1 MNKNR
6 ESWTGRCKLNWNVL
20 MRENAI
26 LRLPRPTSY
35 FIHCFFFLR
44 EIKSNHLLSLAIKQ
58 NRKTGIQKN
67 NIKKE
72 LLFFNDV
79 GSTYIFHS
87 YLSSSV
93 QFDILD
99 CLGRRETWRTIKQI
113 LFQSFMRG
121 STVSSSSMDRNVP
134 SMTLSNQH
142 FLCRPRCRPLS
153 MVPWRIVFEEAL
165 VAPDMPEPS
174 EFPSLDSYPNRFL
187 WAREGSWPCSEPSRR
202 SCAPSWRCG
211 EVSFLRCLVS

>member
-1 MNKNR
+1 MQQV
-6 ESWTGRCKLNWNVL
+6 KLEGYLCRVQISLKKDSKLYEQEQRKLDSKMQIELKCAYAGKCNITASSAYQL
-20 MRENAI
+20 
-26 LRLPRPTSY
+26 LYTL
-35 FIHCFFFLR
+35 FFFLR

-99 CLGRRETWRTIKQI
+99 CLGRRET
-113 LFQSFMRG
+113 
-121 STVSSSSMDRNVP
+121 
-134 SMTLSNQH
+134 
-142 FLCRPRCRPLS
+142 
-153 MVPWRIVFEEAL
+153 
-165 VAPDMPEPS
+165 
-174 EFPSLDSYPNRFL
+174 
-187 WAREGSWPCSEPSRR
+187 
-202 SCAPSWRCG
+202 
-211 EVSFLRCLVS
+211 